1 MLLTKVAHQSVKM
14 FRLDTA
20 RIKIHQIS
28 HFIFGTKN
36 PVFFKDTSP
45 FSFMTDNSSEIF

>member
-28 HFIFGTKN
+28 HFIFGTKS
-36 PVFFKDTSP
+36 PDFFKDTST
-45 FSFMTDNSSEIF
+45 FSVMTHNSSEIF